1 LYDLLGIDEG
11 PEPIPWE
18 NIDGTVPIYMF
29 SGMNDDISTASEAL
43 WIEENIPGW

>member
-1 LYDLLGIDEG
+1 LYDLLGDDYKEG

-29 SGMNDDISTASEAL
+29 SGDED
-43 WIEENIPGW
+43 